1 MSVDQSDFTAALL
14 DPERP
19 APMGLSDPEG
29 RPAAKRFDVY
39 RNNVAV
45 SLSEALA
52 TAFPV
57 IAKLVGE
64 NNFKMLAGVFLRQH
78 PPTSAVLMFYGEEMP
93 GFLETFEPAR
103 ALPYLPDVAR
113 LELALRRSY
122 HAADAAPIAPE
133 ALQALAPDALMGAR
147 LELAPATRLIRSPW
161 PIAAI
166 WRRNMA
172 GGPKPETR
180 AEDALITR
188 PEFDP
193 DVTALPQ
200 GGGAFVAAL
209 MAGETFGAAF
219 EAAGPDF
226 DLTTTLGLLL
236 GGGAITKI
244 HEGTRS

>member
-1 MSVDQSDFTAALL
+1 MSVGQSDFTAALL

-19 APMGLSDPEG
+19 APKGLSDPEG

-64 NNFKMLAGVFLRQH
+64 ANFKMLAGIFLRQH
-78 PPTSAVLMFYGEEMP
+78 PPTNAVLMFYGEEMP
-93 GFLETFEPAR
+93 AFLEGFEPAR

-122 HAADAAPIAPE
+122 HAADQAAIAPE
-133 ALQALAPDALMGAR
+133 VLESLAPDALMAAT

-161 PIAAI
+161 PVASI
-166 WRRNMA
+166 WLRNMA
-172 GGPKPETR
+172 DGPKPEIR
-180 AEDALITR
+180 PEDALITR

-193 DVTALPQ
+193 VVSALPQ

-209 MAGETFGAAF
+209 MAGQSFGTAF
-219 EAAGPDF
+219 ESAGPDF

-244 HEGTRS
+244 HEGTSP